1 MGVIEHS
8 VWIQAQP
15 DEVWRVYV
23 DPLRIPDWQ
32 TGSPVIDDVRGSAE
46 EPGSTYSSR
55 RGPLTARTVVLAV
68 DRPRRHST
76 RTRAV
81 LGLRFT
87 VVSTLE
93 PVDGGTRLDIRA
105 ETHWPRG
112 LGALGRVV
120 ERALLSRSEADK
132 ELARLKALVEGGGG

>member
-8 VWIQAQP
+8 VWIRAHP

-23 DPLRIPDWQ
+23 DPHRIADWQ
-32 TGSPVIDDVRGSAE
+32 TGSPVVDDVRGSSE
-46 EPGSTYSSR
+46 VPGSTYSSR
-55 RGPLTARTVVLAV
+55 RGPLSARTVVLAA

-87 VVSTLE
+87 VVSALE
-93 PVDGGTRLDIRA
+93 SVDGGTRLDIRV
-105 ETHWPRG
+105 ETDWPRG
-112 LGALGRVV
+112 LGLIGRIV
-120 ERALLSRSEADK
+120 ERAMLSRTEADK
-132 ELARLKALVEGGGG
+132 ELAHLKALVESGSR